1 MACPCLGGGKPKK
14 EASVAPEKAKA
25 PEPPAAEPV
34 TAQPAAPAPAPP
46 PAAAPAR
53 RRRRPERYA
62 AAVLKMRENKD
73 GAPGT
78 SEYFRLAVMHG
89 GMPELPRASFPEYC
103 VHGQEAFP
111 TWHRPY
117 LLDFERAL
125 RRADLALG
133 NDGNIGL
140 PYWDWCEPE
149 VNGEIL
155 PGIVRKKLMTV
166 PFPDDFFPPAY
177 HEGKKTMNPRWA
189 FDPALDVAED
199 WRIKMKLDG
208 GSVAR
213 TADRCLSST
222 FHGAHACTSW
232 SDHANPSVESC
243 HNSIHMYV
251 GGIMGGFQSA
261 FHPVFWLHHCN
272 VDRLYESYLAVEP
285 DSAAEFEKH
294 QRSLGSAAKKADGFP
309 EGPWGIYCPFTHH
322 ASGEPYHAKHSFDTP
337 ALGFVYDALATPSP
351 PQMREMPYFATFPA
365 VDVTKLELGPC
376 SLHVYVVRAGDA
388 FAAPAGDDRAL
399 LEAPGYAGSCDVF
412 FIDNPAGC
420 ANCATRPPFDEHVD
434 VTAALRA
441 LDLRPK
447 DVALH
452 VLVTFPR
459 GGDAKPAAD
468 VPGVPTPVLKGPR
481 LASMENSVKEGDA
494 DDDAAEVLKLL
505 GKEPGAG
512 FTAEVSDEVKK
523 IQRAAGLVDD
533 GVVGPKTKP
542 LLLNNFHG
550 DDLAPEGAASW
561 KPGDTVGW
569 TIELDTVPPSLDAA
583 ALGEV
588 AAAQFAK
595 WSAATGIAFAR
606 DDAAPKLTL
615 AWKLTSNKDVAFSDG
630 PGGQLA
636 NATLET
642 IVFDK
647 AEKWELDGRP
657 HPRRKFDG
665 EPGFFDPYFKVAP
678 VLLHEIGHVLGLD
691 HSSDPSDVMAPY
703 YMASKLELTD
713 ADVAKAKAK
722 LGA

>member
-1 MACPCLGGGKPKK
+1 
-14 EASVAPEKAKA
+14 
-25 PEPPAAEPV
+25 
-34 TAQPAAPAPAPP
+34 
-46 PAAAPAR
+46 
-53 RRRRPERYA
+53 
-62 AAVLKMRENKD
+62 
-73 GAPGT
+73 
-78 SEYFRLAVMHG
+78 
-89 GMPELPRASFPEYC
+89 
-103 VHGQEAFP
+103 
-111 TWHRPY
+111 
-117 LLDFERAL
+117 
-125 RRADLALG
+125 
-133 NDGNIGL
+133 
-140 PYWDWCEPE
+140 
-149 VNGEIL
+149 
-155 PGIVRKKLMTV
+155 
-166 PFPDDFFPPAY
+166 
-177 HEGKKTMNPRWA
+177 
-189 FDPALDVAED
+189 
-199 WRIKMKLDG
+199 
-208 GSVAR
+208 
-213 TADRCLSST
+213 
-222 FHGAHACTSW
+222 
-232 SDHANPSVESC
+232 
-243 HNSIHMYV
+243 MYV

-294 QRSLGSAAKKADGFP
+294 QRSLGSAKKTADGFP

-365 VDVTKLELGPC
+365 IDVTKLELGPC

-399 LEAPGYAGSCDVF
+399 LEAPGYAGSCDGRRA
-412 FIDNPAGC
+412 PRA
-420 ANCATRPPFDEHVD
+420 RHV
-434 VTAALRA
+434 
-441 LDLRPK
+441 
-447 DVALH
+447 
-452 VLVTFPR
+452 PR

-468 VPGVPTPVLKGPR
+468 VPGIPTPVLKGPR
-481 LASMENSVKEGDA
+481 LASMEKSVKEGDA

-512 FTAEVSDEVKK
+512 FTAEVSDEVRK

-561 KPGDTVGW
+561 KPGDT
-569 TIELDTVPPSLDAA
+569 
-583 ALGEV
+583 
-588 AAAQFAK
+588 FAK